1 MSSAA
6 LVAIV
11 SGATSGIG
19 TEIARRLHADGLRV
33 VLVGRSTDRGSALEA
48 ELGDRA
54 AFVSAELT
62 EPGAADAVV
71 EFAVTRFGAVHVLVN
86 NAAVDHSGNLLAVPL
101 EEIQHTLNTNV
112 IASIRLLQSAA
123 RAMVDTGG
131 GAIINITSRLASAG
145 VAGLAVYSASKGAME
160 SLTRAAAVE
169 LAPHGIRVNAVAPGL
184 TRTPLYDDWMKT
196 LPDPEQAARDQVA
209 SIPLGRIAEPR
220 DVAAAVSFLASPDAS
235 YITGASLPV
244 EGGFLAR

>member
-33 VLVGRSTDRGSALEA
+33 VLVGRSSERGSALEA
-48 ELGDRA
+48 ELGDRT
-54 AFVSAELT
+54 AFVAAELT
-62 EPGAADAVV
+62 EPGAADAIV

-86 NAAVDHSGNLLAVPL
+86 NAAVDHSGDLLAVPL

-160 SLTRAAAVE
+160 SMTRAAAVE

-220 DVAAAVSFLASPDAS
+220 DVAAAVSFLASPDAG
-235 YITGASLPV
+235 YITGVSLPV

>member
-33 VLVGRSTDRGSALEA
+33 VLVGRSSERGAALEA
-48 ELGDRA
+48 ELGDRT
-54 AFVSAELT
+54 AFVAAELT

-86 NAAVDHSGNLLAVPL
+86 NAAVDHSGDLLAVPL

-112 IASIRLLQSAA
+112 IAPIRLLQSAA

>member
-33 VLVGRSTDRGSALEA
+33 VLVGRSSERGSALEA
-48 ELGDRA
+48 ELGDRT
-54 AFVSAELT
+54 AFVAAELT

-86 NAAVDHSGNLLAVPL
+86 NAAVDHSGDLLAVPL

-160 SLTRAAAVE
+160 SMTRAAAVE

>member
-33 VLVGRSTDRGSALEA
+33 VLAGRSSERGSALEA
-48 ELGDRA
+48 ELGDRT
-54 AFVSAELT
+54 AFVAAELT

-86 NAAVDHSGNLLAVPL
+86 NAAVDHYGDLLAVPL

-160 SLTRAAAVE
+160 SMTRAAAVE

>member
-19 TEIARRLHADGLRV
+19 TEIARRLHADGLQV
-33 VLVGRSTDRGSALEA
+33 VLVGRSSERGSALEA

-54 AFVSAELT
+54 AFVAADLT

-86 NAAVDHSGNLLAVPL
+86 NAAVDHSGNLLAVQL

>member
-1 MSSAA
+1 M
-6 LVAIV
+6 
-11 SGATSGIG
+11 
-19 TEIARRLHADGLRV
+19 
-33 VLVGRSTDRGSALEA
+33 
-48 ELGDRA
+48 
-54 AFVSAELT
+54 
-62 EPGAADAVV
+62 
-71 EFAVTRFGAVHVLVN
+71 
-86 NAAVDHSGNLLAVPL
+86 
-101 EEIQHTLNTNV
+101 
-112 IASIRLLQSAA
+112 
-123 RAMVDTGG
+123 
-131 GAIINITSRLASAG
+131 
-145 VAGLAVYSASKGAME
+145 
-160 SLTRAAAVE
+160 TRAAAVE